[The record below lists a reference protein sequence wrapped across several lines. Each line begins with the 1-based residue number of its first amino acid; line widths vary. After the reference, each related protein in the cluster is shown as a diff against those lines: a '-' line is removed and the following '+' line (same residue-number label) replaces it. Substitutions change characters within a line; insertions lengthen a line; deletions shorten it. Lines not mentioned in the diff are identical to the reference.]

1 MDVWDLW
8 PRLGISE
15 VIDPSR
21 SVDDLSEEE
30 WGDLITTFGHLRIAY
45 SQAEHRATQE
55 WARRFPLRQQGAVG

>member
-8 PRLGISE
+8 PRLAISE

-30 WGDLITTFGHLRIAY
+30 LGDLITTFGDLRIAY
-45 SQAEHRATQE
+45 SQAEQRATQE
-55 WARRFPLRQQGAVG
+55 WARRFPHGQEGAVG